1 MKNKHLTQLVIIF
14 VAAMIAFGLNLTAL
28 AADDPNK
35 LTPASVDQIFPIVGI
50 EGEETGGENDP
61 TAAVSALPKVSMQSM
76 VTTIIKNIL
85 SSSFVITILA
95 LVVTGIY
102 YLISEGNDEQTGKAK
117 KILLYLIIGMAII
130 GASYSI
136 VSGITR
142 FKLLE

>member
-1 MKNKHLTQLVIIF
+1 MKNKHFTQLVIVFTAI
-14 VAAMIAFGLNLTAL
+14 MIALGLNLTAL

-35 LTPASVDQIFPIVGI
+35 LNPASVDTIFERETILTNLGI
-50 EGEETGGENDP
+50 
-61 TAAVSALPKVSMQSM
+61 LPKVSMQSA

-85 SSSFVITILA
+85 SFSFVITILA

-102 YLISEGNDEQTGKAK
+102 YLISEGNDEETGKAK
-117 KILLYLIIGMAII
+117 KILLYLVIGMAII
-130 GASYSI
+130 GASYGI